1 MHSLLW
7 VAVVVA
13 LAIVGVV
20 GQQARASAV
29 EPVREVFIDQGM
41 ALLPDIDCGSF
52 VLSEMLVSERI
63 QVMTFFD
70 NDGEAIRV
78 LATLNFSGVITRSDT
93 GETFMDTVA
102 GTDTFDVVD
111 GAFTQT
117 ATGVKFH
124 IHIPGR
130 GIVALT
136 AGRQV
141 RDTSGQLV
149 FSAGPADID
158 PSDPSALCTA
168 LA

>member
-1 MHSLLW
+1 MHSLLR

-13 LAIVGVV
+13 LAIAGVV
-20 GQQARASAV
+20 GQQTRAAGL
-29 EPVREVFIDQGM
+29 EPEKLVFVDQGM

-52 VLSEMLVSERI
+52 VLSERLVSERI

-70 NDGEAIRV
+70 NDGEATRV
-78 LATLNFSGVITRSDT
+78 LVTVNFSGVIRRSDT

-124 IHIPGR
+124 IHIPGQ

-141 RDTSGQLV
+141 RDTGGQII

-158 PSDPSALCTA
+158 PSNPSALCTA